1 MVKSRRHT
9 DSQTYQLSRFIHHG
23 PICHCELKAPRCGPS
38 LLPLLGG
45 HLCTILIPLFCSG
58 HLIHLRVSLKKK
70 LTWIVHHGV
79 QFQKK
84 NGAQCAP
91 WCTNA
96 PIFLCDG
103 AQMPLRQTDIDGCKI
118 TPMSPPCK
126 FYRQLA
132 KKRKEAF
139 AAITLD
145 IVLNSEHAYLPY
157 QTMYS
162 MRRISWKKGNKSY
175 TARV

>member
-1 MVKSRRHT
+1 M
-9 DSQTYQLSRFIHHG
+9 HHFN
-23 PICHCELKAPRCGPS
+23 PTF
-38 LLPLLGG
+38 LLGTP
-45 HLCTILIPLFCSG
+45 HTPQSFFKKTDVNCAPWCTIP
-58 HLIHLRVSLKKK
+58 
-70 LTWIVHHGV
+70 
-79 QFQKK
+79 KK

-162 MRRISWKKGNKSY
+162 MRRIS
-175 TARV
+175 